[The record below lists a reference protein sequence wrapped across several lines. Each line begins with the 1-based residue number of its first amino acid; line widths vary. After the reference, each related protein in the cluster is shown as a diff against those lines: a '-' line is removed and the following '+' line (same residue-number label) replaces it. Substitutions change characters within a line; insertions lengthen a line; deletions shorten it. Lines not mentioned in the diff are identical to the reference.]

1 LVEATTHPAR
11 SLDFWRNE
19 LATVLAEALGN
30 SSNHTLSLLCPPKPV
45 ADDFL
50 KVLVQD
56 SSDRRTAVALCSNPL
71 SPDLVARGMRKAKSA
86 KCSLGRELGCVILDP
101 IVEGRFSGDHL
112 WPVLGV
118 HRGDG
123 LSYSVL
129 PYRKPFSDNRLLW
142 RLQRRRI
149 SSSVLGWLSAAT
161 KKTARALR
169 GQELEENFVA
179 PLRHLAGMKD
189 ATDPIRRAA
198 ADTCNRIHRGHWQ
211 PRHVLMHN
219 DLWKDNILIDRNP
232 FGFVLIDWPGSRV
245 DGYGIYDLLR
255 LGEDIA
261 LSSSQLRRETE
272 NHCRHLSSEIGD
284 ARSHLLAAL
293 AELSTRLE
301 HFPVGRFVRMA
312 TDCLSTLERMGI

>member
-1 LVEATTHPAR
+1 M
-11 SLDFWRNE
+11 
-19 LATVLAEALGN
+19 
-30 SSNHTLSLLCPPKPV
+30 
-45 ADDFL
+45 

-56 SSDRRTAVALCSNPL
+56 SSGRRTAVVLCSNPV

-86 KCSLGRELGCVILDP
+86 KCLLGKELGCVILDP
-101 IVEGRFSGDHL
+101 IVESSL
-112 WPVLGV
+112 
-118 HRGDG
+118 DG
-123 LSYSVL
+123 ISYSVL
-129 PYRKPFSDNRLLW
+129 PYRKPLSSNRLLW
-142 RLQRRRI
+142 RLQRWRI
-149 SSSVLGWLSAAT
+149 SPSVLGWLSAAT

-179 PLRHLAGMKD
+179 PLQHLAEMKD

-198 ADTCNRIHRGHWQ
+198 ADTCNRIHGGYWQ

-219 DLWKDNILIDRNP
+219 DLWKGNILIDRNP
-232 FGFVLIDWPGSRV
+232 FGFALIDWPGSRV

-255 LGEDIA
+255 LGQSVA
-261 LSSSQLRRETE
+261 LSTSQLRRETE

-301 HFPVGRFVRMA
+301 HFPVGNFVRTA
-312 TDCLSTLERMGI
+312 TDCLSTLELMGG